1 MDHRAR
7 FAVDCLHK
15 QYPEPDRLPEDACLV
30 FVRDRGVCVRKG
42 STKDSTPTIFQTA
55 FPDLPGE
62 LKRDELKR
70 DELNRDAR
78 YLGHRGAVA
87 CYAVEVPGDLPLPE
101 GLAYSGVRELAGLVP
116 DGELAVAALA
126 VQIVDYDRTT
136 RFCGRCGAATEPVR
150 TERAKICPSC
160 HRIAYPRLSPAII
173 VLVRKGGSILMVRG
187 GGAAPGRY
195 SLVAGFVEPGETIED
210 AVRREVREEAG
221 IAIKN
226 IRYRASEPW
235 PFPDS
240 LMLGFVADYDGGD
253 AAPDGVEIESAVW
266 VDRDHL
272 PDLPPQLS
280 LTRALID
287 DWMAGS
293 AASAASVAS
302 AASGDPAAGG
312 DASGDRGSSPQSSS
326 QSPQSSSQD
335 PGAQAGSTKD
345 GEER

>member
-42 STKDSTPTIFQTA
+42 STEGSTKGSTPTIFQAA

-62 LKRDELKR
+62 LKRDELT
-70 DELNRDAR
+70 RDAR

-226 IRYRASEPW
+226 IRYCASEPW

-253 AAPDGVEIESAVW
+253 IAPDGVEIESAVW
-266 VDRDHL
+266 FDRDHL
-272 PDLPPQLS
+272 PVLPPQLS

-287 DWMAGS
+287 DWIAAS
-293 AASAASVAS
+293 AASAASAPS
-302 AASGDPAAGG
+302 SPSGDPAAGG
-312 DASGDRGSSPQSSS
+312 DAAGDGRSSS
-326 QSPQSSSQD
+326 QSSAQD
-335 PGAQAGSTKD
+335 DRSASRINEG
-345 GEER
+345 R